1 MKKELF
7 ERKSVWIA
15 LTVGFLA
22 FVFSS
27 GRWNIP
33 FTAWIWPAAFLYYS
47 RSVNTIRAFLPLTA
61 AIALG
66 NVIRWLNMFDSGYL
80 IDAVFAIIWSICWI
94 LPYIAD
100 RLLYKRLPGWLST
113 MLLPGAFTSLEFLRH
128 FTFFGSYGATAYTQ
142 TGFLPLVQSVSLIG
156 SFGLSFLIIWFA
168 PVFLYVFK
176 KESNWRGILAVY
188 LIIIS
193 SFLVFGTV
201 RLYTVPESAKTV
213 RTASIIGPYYGDFG
227 ADEYNGLS
235 YDESAAYLT
244 VEVERAAKDGAKIA
258 CWNEE
263 AFCIEAAKEN
273 DFLDIAAKLSK
284 SYDMTLFLAY
294 ETEHSEKND
303 GELNYNKLMII
314 QPDGTRI
321 EYIKTHLVPVTEAPL
336 YVNGS
341 GEIPTIRTKSGVFSG
356 IICFDDSYISFNH
369 GFGAK
374 LNEDFK
380 NTDIMFVPSWD
391 WSSVAVAHTKSAAFR
406 AIENGYALVKPT
418 YDGLSTVVDRYGNEL
433 FLSDISE
440 CGYDSVSVIDV
451 PVAGRQTFYG
461 KYGNIVDLFY
471 ACFGMIFIL
480 FGTIIYINEQSNENK

>member
-47 RSVNTIRAFLPLTA
+47 RSVNTIRAFLPLTV

-80 IDAVFAIIWSICWI
+80 IDAVFALIWSICWI

-128 FTFFGSYGATAYTQ
+128 FALFGSYGTTAYTQ

-168 PVFLYVFK
+168 PVLLYVCK
-176 KESNWRGILAVY
+176 KEAKWRGVLAVY
-188 LIIIS
+188 LIIIA

-201 RLYTVPESAKTV
+201 RLFTAPEFATTVK
-213 RTASIIGPYYGDFG
+213 TASIIGPYYGDFVEE
-227 ADEYNGLS
+227 EYKGLS
-235 YDESAAYLT
+235 FDESAAYLT
-244 VEVERAAKDGAKIA
+244 SETERAAMDGAKIA

-273 DFLDIAAKLSK
+273 DFLDIAAKLSQ
-284 SYDMTLFLAY
+284 SHGMTLFLAY
-294 ETEHSEKND
+294 ETGHSEKSD
-303 GELNYNKLMII
+303 GELDDNKLMII
-314 QPDGTRI
+314 QPDGTRT
-321 EYIKTHLVPVTEAPL
+321 EYIKTHLVPVTEAPQ
-336 YVNGS
+336 YVKGS
-341 GEIPTIRTKSGVFSG
+341 GEIPTVRTESGVFSG

-374 LNEDFK
+374 LHEDFK

-391 WSSVAVAHTKSAAFR
+391 WSSVSVAHTKSAAFR
-406 AIENGYALVKPT
+406 AVENGYALVKPT

-433 FLSDISE
+433 FLSDIRE

-451 PVAGRQTFYG
+451 PAAGKQTFYG
-461 KYGNIVDLFY
+461 KYGNMVDLIF
-471 ACFGMIFIL
+471 ACFGLTFVL
-480 FGTIIYINEQSNENK
+480 FGAILSIKERKPV